1 MGSEYYLD
9 SITHHGVTG
18 QKWGV
23 KNGPP
28 YPLYRKDPVKYRA
41 IRRVQRA
48 AKTKSKVDSIVNSLS
63 EKDKKRLGVG
73 SDGEYLSIEAGEHV
87 MKRFIMEEKDTPI
100 AFLDVFDEGQN
111 DKGKTNVSVAL
122 AVAND
127 QHGKGYGSKVAKKGS
142 DWINKHLD
150 EFGMVLWTTASDN
163 VASQRLAEKNGWKY
177 SNKDSDKDWKIY
189 RKQ

>member
-1 MGSEYYLD
+1 
-9 SITHHGVTG
+9 
-18 QKWGV
+18 
-23 KNGPP
+23 
-28 YPLYRKDPVKYRA
+28 
-41 IRRVQRA
+41 
-48 AKTKSKVDSIVNSLS
+48 
-63 EKDKKRLGVG
+63 
-73 SDGEYLSIEAGEHV
+73 
-87 MKRFIMEEKDTPI
+87 MEEGDTPI
-100 AFLDVFDEGQN
+100 AFLDVFDEGEN
-111 DKGKTNVSVAL
+111 DEGKTNVSVAL

-150 EFGMVLWTTASDN
+150 EFGMVWWSTAPDN

>member
-1 MGSEYYLD
+1 MIMNDNYL
-9 SITHHGVTG
+9 SHHGVRG

-28 YPLYRKDPVKYRA
+28 YPLYRQDPVKYRA
-41 IRRVQRA
+41 IKRVQRA
-48 AKTKSKVDSIVNSLS
+48 AKTKSKVDAIVNSLS

-73 SDGEYLSIEAGEHV
+73 SDGEYLSVEAGEHV

-100 AFLDVFDEGQN
+100 AFLDVFDEGEN

-122 AVAND
+122 AVANN

-142 DWINKHLD
+142 DWIDKHLD
-150 EFGMVLWTTASDN
+150 EFGMVWWTTAPDN

-177 SNKDSDKDWKIY
+177 SDKDSDKDWKIY